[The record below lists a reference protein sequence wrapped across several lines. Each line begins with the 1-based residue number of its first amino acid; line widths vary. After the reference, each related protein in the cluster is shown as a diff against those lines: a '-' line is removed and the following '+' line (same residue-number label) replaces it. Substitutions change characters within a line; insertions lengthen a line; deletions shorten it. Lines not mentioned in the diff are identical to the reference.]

1 MASLRNRLIV
11 GIGAFVL
18 VTGLVAGGVAFKWSF
33 DEAIELQDS
42 VLVQI
47 GTLVANR
54 DVQLPP
60 STGAPV
66 DSEARIAIA
75 ELSKAG
81 VNSAGSNQASEPMLA
96 GLPADLPDGLQTIA
110 YGGEDWRLLVRT
122 RADGS
127 RVAVGQPADIR
138 EHTAVGTALRTVLPL
153 AALVP
158 CLTLLVAIV
167 VNRTLRPVQ
176 RLADRLDGEQGDTF
190 NALPLAGMPTELRP
204 FIASINRLL
213 ERVATMVDQ
222 KRRFIADAAHELR
235 TPIAAL
241 GLQAENLDRVDLPAP
256 SRERLG
262 VLTQGIRRI
271 AHLLEQLLALA
282 RYDAEPARPA
292 QVAFDQVARDCVA
305 DLLPLA
311 SAGDVDLG
319 FERLE
324 PVVVCGEATALGVM
338 LRNLLG
344 NAVRHT
350 PPGGR
355 IDVDLHRDGD
365 TAVARVTDS
374 GPGIAPEDLARV
386 FEPFFRGSD
395 PAGEG
400 TGLGLSIVRRIVDGL
415 CGTILLENRNTPG
428 GAGLSVTV
436 TVPAARV
443 SGASEGT
450 EVPED
455 T

>member
-1 MASLRNRLIV
+1 MMVSLRNRLIA
-11 GIGAFVL
+11 GIGAVVL
-18 VTGLVAGGVAFKWSF
+18 ATSLVAGCVAFKWSF
-33 DEAIELQDS
+33 DETIELQDA

-47 GTLVANR
+47 GALVANP
-54 DVQLPP
+54 DVRFRA
-60 STGAPV
+60 STGAAV
-66 DSEARIAIA
+66 DADARIAIA
-75 ELSKAG
+75 ELGGAVKD
-81 VNSAGSNQASEPMLA
+81 SASPNRDGESALA
-96 GLPADLPDGLQTIA
+96 GLPRHLPDGLQTITH
-110 YGGEDWRLLVRT
+110 GGEDWRLLVHT

-138 EHTAVGTALRTVLPL
+138 EDTALGTAVRTVLPL

-176 RLADRLDGEQGDTF
+176 RLADRLDGEHPDTLG
-190 NALPLAGMPTELRP
+190 ALPLAGMPAELRP
-204 FIASINRLL
+204 FISSINRLL
-213 ERVATMVDQ
+213 GRVATMMDHR
-222 KRRFIADAAHELR
+222 RRFIADAAHELR

-241 GLQAENLDRVDLPAP
+241 SFQAENLDRVDLPAP
-256 SRERLG
+256 SRERLD

-282 RYDAEPARPA
+282 RYDAEPPPSAP
-292 QVAFDQVARDCVA
+292 VAFDQVARDCVA

-324 PVVVCGEATALGVM
+324 RVVVGAEATALGVM
-338 LRNLLG
+338 LRNLLA

-355 IDVDLHRDGD
+355 IDVDLYRDGD
-365 TAVARVTDS
+365 TAVVRVTDS
-374 GPGIAPEDLARV
+374 GPGMAPEDLAHV

-400 TGLGLSIVRRIVDGL
+400 SGLGLSIVRRIVDGF
-415 CGTILLENRNTPG
+415 CGTISLENRNAPD
-428 GAGLSVTV
+428 GAGLRVTV
-436 TVPAARV
+436 TMPAAPGFPATATDGV
-443 SGASEGT
+443 A
-450 EVPED
+450 
-455 T
+455 